1 MIAVKEAESLFADAK
16 LDVLR
21 GTLSHGAKKIIIT
34 THHKPDADALGSSLG
49 LAGYLQK
56 LDHNVRVITP
66 TDFPSF
72 LDWMPGRSYVLQFDQ
87 NDKTKAEAAKLVA
100 EADVI
105 FCLDFNTLERIND
118 LGKLVGQSTARKVMI
133 DHHMQ
138 PADFAD
144 LIFSDIHAAA
154 TAELVYLLI
163 DALGQRELIDKG
175 VAECLY
181 AGIMTDTGSFR
192 HGSTTARIHRVI
204 ADLIELG
211 ADNSRVHTL
220 IYDNSSLNRL
230 QFLGYC
236 LSEKLVYLPEFKTAY
251 FAITKEELQEELL
264 QIWTEHRCTV
274 LMITHDIDEA
284 LFLADRIV
292 MMTNGPSAKI
302 GEILDIPF
310 ARPRVRSRVTEDPR
324 YYELRNYALDFLYNR
339 FAHSED
345 PLESEI
351 EPEKSSFG
359 GKIAS
364 VVGAVAIAALLGFG
378 FFQSQSNK
386 PAQNPT
392 PAVEGVKN

>member
-56 LDHNVRVITP
+56 LEHDVRVITP

-72 LDWMPGRSYVLQFDQ
+72 LDWMQGRSYVLQFDQ

-163 DALGQRELIDKG
+163 DALGHRELIDKG

-251 FAITKEELQEELL
+251 FAITKEELMRYHILTGD
-264 QIWTEHRCTV
+264 TEGV
-274 LMITHDIDEA
+274 
-284 LFLADRIV
+284 V
-292 MMTNGPSAKI
+292 
-302 GEILDIPF
+302 
-310 ARPRVRSRVTEDPR
+310 
-324 YYELRNYALDFLYNR
+324 NYALSLQGVVLGAIIIDRTEMVKMSFRSAADFDVNTFARRYFEGGGHYN
-339 FAHSED
+339 AA
-345 PLESEI
+345 
-351 EPEKSSFG
+351 G
-359 GKIAS
+359 GKSLDSLEVTVERFLSALREHAS
-364 VVGAVAIAALLGFG
+364 ELAVL
-378 FFQSQSNK
+378 NK
-386 PAQNPT
+386 
-392 PAVEGVKN
+392 G